1 MKPNIGMINAFVRI
15 TCGFTVLAYATAR
28 LVKKPYSSMPLFAAM
43 MGAMKVAEGFTRFCP
58 LTYLFEE
65 QVVQIKKQN
74 NNNEEQTTV
83 DSEKLQESMN
93 PF

>member
-1 MKPNIGMINAFVRI
+1 MKPNIGLINAFVRI
-15 TCGFTVLAYATAR
+15 SCGLTLLAWATAK
-28 LVKKPYSSMPLFAAM
+28 LVKKPYRSMPLFAAM
-43 MGAMKVAEGFTRFCP
+43 IGGMNVAEGITRFCP

-74 NNNEEQTTV
+74 QAQKSTNAPVKLEETT
-83 DSEKLQESMN
+83 S